1 VSLNAPL
8 VIVNG
13 SFLGFFLHASNFLD
27 GALVLV
33 VLLIRI
39 RLKGWETGQI
49 DGSGKKEFE

>member
-1 VSLNAPL
+1 M
-8 VIVNG
+8 G

-27 GALVLV
+27 GAPVLV

-39 RLKGWETGQI
+39 RLKDWETGQT